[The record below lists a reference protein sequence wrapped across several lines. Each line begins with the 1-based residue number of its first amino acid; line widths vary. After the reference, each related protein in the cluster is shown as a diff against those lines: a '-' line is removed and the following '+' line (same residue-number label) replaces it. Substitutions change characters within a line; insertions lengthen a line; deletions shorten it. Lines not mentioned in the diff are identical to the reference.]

1 MCFNKIHSLL
11 PPNHKTR
18 RLTCKVEL
26 TMQLQIQQ
34 TERKQSSRIKTTL
47 NVFILLNTDSIKP
60 SSVTLKPQAIA
71 VVI

>member
-1 MCFNKIHSLL
+1 MCFNLIHCCHL
-11 PPNHKTR
+11 NHKTR
-18 RLTCKVEL
+18 YLTCKVEL

-34 TERKQSSRIKTTL
+34 TERKQSSRIKKTT
-47 NVFILLNTDSIKP
+47 FILLNTDSIKP